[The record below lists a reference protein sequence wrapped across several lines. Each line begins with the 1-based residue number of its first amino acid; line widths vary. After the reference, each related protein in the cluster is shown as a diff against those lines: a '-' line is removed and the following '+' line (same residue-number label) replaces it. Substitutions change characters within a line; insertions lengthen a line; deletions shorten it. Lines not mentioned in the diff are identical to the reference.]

1 LACGAEK
8 NLLAIDDR
16 ILTKERVGCKEF
28 LGSGETGPRAYN
40 RLKIGLSI
48 TPHHRNLEPD
58 MYRTFFVIV
67 VSAAMGFC
75 GTVKAVE
82 PVRLIFDTDIG
93 NDVDDV
99 LALGMI
105 HALQSRGV
113 CDLIAVTV
121 TKDHELAGPF
131 ADAVNTFY
139 GRPQIPIGVVRG
151 GVTRDEGKFLGM
163 VRDGDKPGYPHAL
176 KRSADA
182 PEAVALLRKVLA
194 AQPDGSVVIVQ
205 VGFAS
210 NLARLLVSPADKV
223 SPLTGKDLAAKKV
236 KLVSAMFGAYKP
248 EGGVN
253 KHREYNV
260 VEDLPAAKKFAADW
274 PTPIAFSGFEV
285 GLAVTYPAV
294 SIEKDFAY
302 AKNHPLSEAYRRYSP
317 PPHERPCWDLTSVL
331 YAVYPD
337 RGYFG
342 VSAPGGVTV
351 GDDGVTRFAASDKGT
366 HRFLT
371 VSREQAVRCREAF
384 TFLASQPP
392 TTTPDRVR

>member
-1 LACGAEK
+1 
-8 NLLAIDDR
+8 
-16 ILTKERVGCKEF
+16 
-28 LGSGETGPRAYN
+28 
-40 RLKIGLSI
+40 
-48 TPHHRNLEPD
+48 
-58 MYRTFFVIV
+58 MYRTFLALV
-67 VSAAMGFC
+67 VSTAIGVSPPA
-75 GTVKAVE
+75 KAVE
-82 PVRLIFDTDIG
+82 PARLIFDTDIG

-131 ADAVNTFY
+131 VDAVNTFY
-139 GRPQIPIGVVRG
+139 GRPQIPIGVVRD

-163 VRDGDKPGYPHAL
+163 VRDGDKPRYPHTL

-205 VGFAS
+205 VGFAT
-210 NLARLLVSPADKV
+210 NLARLLASPADKV
-223 SPLTGKDLAAKKV
+223 SPLTGKELAAKKV

-248 EGGVN
+248 DGEVN
-253 KHREYNV
+253 THREYNV

-274 PTPIAFSGFEV
+274 PTPIVFSGFEV
-285 GLAVTYPAV
+285 GLAVTYPAA
-294 SIEKDFAY
+294 SIEKDFGY
-302 AKNHPLSEAYRRYSP
+302 YKNHPLAEAYRRYNP
-317 PPHERPCWDLTSVL
+317 PPHDRPCWDLTSVL

-342 VSAPGGVTV
+342 QSGPGRVTV
-351 GDDGVTRFAASDKGT
+351 GDDGVTRFAPSDKGA

-371 VSREQAVRCREAF
+371 ISREQAVRCREAF
-384 TFLASQPP
+384 TYLASQPP
-392 TTTPDRVR
+392 TGVTSK

>member
-1 LACGAEK
+1 ML
-8 NLLAIDDR
+8 R
-16 ILTKERVGCKEF
+16 
-28 LGSGETGPRAYN
+28 
-40 RLKIGLSI
+40 
-48 TPHHRNLEPD
+48 
-58 MYRTFFVIV
+58 MFFALV
-67 VSAAMGFC
+67 VSAAIAGS
-75 GTVKAVE
+75 GTARAAD

-105 HALQSRGV
+105 HALVSRGA

-139 GRPQIPIGVVRG
+139 GRPHIPIGVVRDG
-151 GVTRDEGKFLGM
+151 ATRDEGKFLGM

-182 PEAVALLRKVLA
+182 PDAVALLRKVLA
-194 AQPDGSVVIVQ
+194 AQPDGSVVIAQ
-205 VGFAS
+205 VGFAT
-210 NLARLLVSPADKV
+210 NLARLLTSPPDTLC
-223 SPLTGKDLAAKKV
+223 PLTGKELATRKV
-236 KLVSAMFGAYKP
+236 KFVSAMFGAYKP
-248 EGGVN
+248 DGGTN
-253 KHREYNV
+253 THREFNV
-260 VEDLPAAKKFAADW
+260 IEDLPAAKKFAADW
-274 PTPIAFSGFEV
+274 PTPIVFSGFEV

-294 SIEKDFAY
+294 SIEKDFGY
-302 AKNHPLSEAYRRYSP
+302 CKHHPLAEAYRRYDP

-342 VSAPGGVTV
+342 LSRPGRVTV

-366 HRFLT
+366 HRYLT
-371 VSREQAVRCREAF
+371 LSREQAVRCREAF
-384 TFLASQPP
+384 TYLASQPP
-392 TTTPDRVR
+392 TAVTTR